1 MELREPVFIEANW
14 EKIYS
19 EILKTYENIT
29 ESTLSKG
36 QLEAVLLSI
45 FAYRENLLRI
55 NINEI
60 AKLNLLAYARDHYLD
75 HLGALLGVYRLPAR
89 PAKTT
94 LRFYTSE
101 VLDKEVVIP
110 QGTRV
115 KTQDDKVTFATTQ
128 TAVIIPGATY
138 VDVPA
143 EALEPGTIGN
153 GYLQGQVNVLIDVLP
168 FITKVENT
176 TITYGGADLEDDEH
190 LRERIRLAPESF
202 SNAGSEGAYI
212 FWAKTAHQDINDV
225 TVYSPSPGQV
235 IVTVLMKD
243 GEIPSKEILQEVKK
257 TLNHERIRP
266 LTDQVFVRAPEIV
279 EYKVVGEYWIYKDK
293 SAMLLSIKEKVEKE
307 VKRFTKH
314 KDSYLGKDIVPE
326 QIIEV
331 IQSIPGMY
339 RVVLQ
344 EPSFQ
349 KLENFQVSRCKETK
363 LEFAGFENG

>member
-1 MELREPVFIEANW
+1 MQLREPVFVEANW
-14 EKIYS
+14 EKIYN
-19 EILKTYENIT
+19 EIIATYENIT
-29 ESTLSKG
+29 GTTLAKG

-55 NINEI
+55 AINET

-101 VLDKEVVIP
+101 VLDKEVIIP

-115 KTQDDKVTFATTQ
+115 KTQDDKVTFATTK

-138 VDVPA
+138 IDVPA
-143 EALEPGTIGN
+143 EALEPGTTGN

-168 FITKVENT
+168 FITKVENI

-202 SNAGSEGAYI
+202 SNAGSKGAYI

-243 GEIPSKEILQEVKK
+243 GEIPSEEILQEVKK
-257 TLNHERIRP
+257 TLNCETVRP
-266 LTDQVFVRAPEIV
+266 LTDQIFVRAPGVVTYRIKGQYWLYRSYSALLDSVKKRIELEINKFV
-279 EYKVVGEYWIYKDK
+279 
-293 SAMLLSIKEKVEKE
+293 
-307 VKRFTKH
+307 TTQ
-314 KDSYLGKDIVPE
+314 DSKLGRDIVPE

-331 IQSIPGMY
+331 IQSIQGVY
-339 RVVLQ
+339 RVVLE
-344 EPSFQ
+344 EPSYRT
-349 KLENFQVSRCKETK
+349 LEIFEVSKCEEVS
-363 LEFAGFENG
+363 LNFAGFVDG

>member
-1 MELREPVFIEANW
+1 MQLREPVFVEANW
-14 EKIYS
+14 EKIYN
-19 EILKTYENIT
+19 EIIATYENIT
-29 ESTLSKG
+29 GTTLSKG

-55 NINEI
+55 AINET

-94 LRFYTSE
+94 LRFYISE
-101 VLDKEVVIP
+101 VLDKEVIIP

-115 KTQDDKVTFATTQ
+115 KTQDDKVTFATTK

-138 VDVPA
+138 IDVPA
-143 EALEPGTIGN
+143 EALEPGTTGN

-168 FITKVENT
+168 FITKVENI

-202 SNAGSEGAYI
+202 SNAGSKGAYI

-243 GEIPSKEILQEVKK
+243 GEIPSEEILQEVKK
-257 TLNHERIRP
+257 TLNHEKVRP
-266 LTDQVFVRAPEIV
+266 LTDQIFVRAPGVVTYRIKGQYWLYRSYSALLDSVKKRIELEIN
-279 EYKVVGEYWIYKDK
+279 KF
-293 SAMLLSIKEKVEKE
+293 
-307 VKRFTKH
+307 VKTQ
-314 KDSYLGKDIVPE
+314 DSKLGRDIVPE

-331 IQSIPGMY
+331 IQSIQGVY
-339 RVVLQ
+339 RVVLE
-344 EPSFQ
+344 EPSYRT
-349 KLENFQVSRCKETK
+349 LEIFEVSKCEEVS
-363 LEFAGFENG
+363 LNFAGFVDG

>member
-1 MELREPVFIEANW
+1 MQLREPVFVEANW
-14 EKIYS
+14 EKIYN
-19 EILKTYENIT
+19 EIIATYENIT
-29 ESTLSKG
+29 GTTLSKG

-55 NINEI
+55 AINET

-75 HLGALLGVYRLPAR
+75 HLGALLGVYRLHAR

-101 VLDKEVVIP
+101 VLDKELIIP

-115 KTQDDKVTFATTQ
+115 KTQDDKVTFTTTK
-128 TAVIIPGATY
+128 TAVIIPGTTY
-138 VDVPA
+138 IDVPA
-143 EALEPGTIGN
+143 EALEPGTTGN

-168 FITKVENT
+168 FITKVENI

-202 SNAGSEGAYI
+202 SNAGSKGAYI

-243 GEIPSKEILQEVKK
+243 GEIPSEEILQEVKK
-257 TLNHERIRP
+257 TLNHEKVRP
-266 LTDQVFVRAPEIV
+266 LTDQIFVRAPGVVTYRIKGQYWLYRSYSALLDSVKKRIELEIN
-279 EYKVVGEYWIYKDK
+279 KF
-293 SAMLLSIKEKVEKE
+293 
-307 VKRFTKH
+307 VKTQ
-314 KDSYLGKDIVPE
+314 DSKLGRDIVPE

-331 IQSIPGMY
+331 IQSIQGVY
-339 RVVLQ
+339 RVVLE
-344 EPSFQ
+344 EPSYRT
-349 KLENFQVSRCKETK
+349 LEIFEVSKCEEVS
-363 LEFAGFENG
+363 LNFAGFVDG